1 MTPTLRPVDPA
12 APAGSALEE
21 AAAVIRA
28 GGLVAFPTETVY
40 GLGANALDAEA
51 VRAIFTAKG
60 RPSTNPVIVHVTSVD
75 EARALTR
82 SWPALAQRAAA
93 LWWPGPLTLVLPRAA
108 HVPDAVTAGLDAV
121 AVRLPAHPVAR
132 ALIAAAG
139 RPIAAPSANR
149 SNELSPTTA
158 QHVAKGMGDHVKLIL
173 DGGPCAVGLESTV
186 LDLTG
191 DVPTVLRHG
200 GVSIHAL
207 RAALGR
213 VDVREASIGA
223 EQPRVSPGMMARHYA
238 PRATVMR
245 FRGAVPAPPSGPWG
259 ALVLD
264 AAAPGATLT
273 YRMPRDPEGYA
284 REFYAALHAVDDAGC
299 ATVFVEEPPEGD
311 DWRAVH
317 DRLSRASTPA

>member
-1 MTPTLRPVDPA
+1 MTATMHPVDPA
-12 APAGSALEE
+12 SPAGPALDE
-21 AAAVIRA
+21 AAAIIRA

-40 GLGANALDAEA
+40 GLGANALDADA
-51 VRAIFTAKG
+51 VRAIYAAKG
-60 RPSTNPVIVHVTSVD
+60 RPTTNPVIVHVTSVD
-75 EARALTR
+75 DARALTR

-108 HVPDAVTAGLDAV
+108 HVPDAVTGGLDAV

-158 QHVAKGMGDHVKLIL
+158 QHVAKGMGDRVGLIL

-191 DVPTVLRHG
+191 DVPTVLRPG

-213 VDVREASIGA
+213 VHVREASIAAGKA
-223 EQPRVSPGMMARHYA
+223 RVSPGMMARHYA
-238 PRATVMR
+238 PRATVVR
-245 FRGAVPAPPSGPWG
+245 FRGALPAAPSGAWG

-264 AAAPGATLT
+264 APAPGATLT
-273 YRMPRDPEGYA
+273 YRMPHDPEGYA
-284 REFYAALHAVDDAGC
+284 RELYAALHAVDDAGC
-299 ATVFVEEPPEGD
+299 ATVFVELPPEGD
-311 DWRAVH
+311 AWRAVL
-317 DRLSRASTPA
+317 DRLERASTLA

>member
-1 MTPTLRPVDPA
+1 MREPA
-12 APAGSALEE
+12 IRAIDTASIDE
-21 AAAVIRA
+21 AAAIIRA

-40 GLGANALDAEA
+40 GLGANALDADA
-51 VRAIFTAKG
+51 VRAIFVAKG

-75 EARALTR
+75 EARALVR
-82 SWPALAQRAAA
+82 EWPALAQRAAS

-149 SNELSPTTA
+149 SNALSPTTA
-158 QHVAKGMGDHVKLIL
+158 EHVAKGMEGRVTMIL

-191 DVPTVLRHG
+191 AVPAVLRPG

-213 VDVREASIGA
+213 VELRDGRVGEGEA
-223 EQPRVSPGMMARHYA
+223 RVSPGMMARHYA
-238 PRATVMR
+238 PRARVVR
-245 FRGAVPAPPSGPWG
+245 FSGALPSAPADTWG
-259 ALVLD
+259 ALVLTVL
-264 AAAPGATLT
+264 APGAAVV
-273 YRMPRDPEGYA
+273 RMMPSDPDGYA
-284 REFYAALHAVDDAGC
+284 RAFYAALHAVDDAGC
-299 ATVFVEEPPEGD
+299 TTVFVEEPPEGD
-311 DWRAVH
+311 DWSAVR
-317 DRLSRASTPA
+317 DRLSRASTPP